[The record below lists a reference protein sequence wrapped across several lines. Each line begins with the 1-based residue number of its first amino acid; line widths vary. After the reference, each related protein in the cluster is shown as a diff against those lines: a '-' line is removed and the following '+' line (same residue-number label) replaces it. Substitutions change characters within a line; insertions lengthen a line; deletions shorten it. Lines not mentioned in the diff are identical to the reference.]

1 MRRARVWAGLVVA
14 IAMLHAGCWRN
25 APMPAPTPPARNIV
39 ATPPPSYSIRVIAT
53 RWKCVIV
60 YPDGA
65 DRDQLHVPAG
75 KSVRL
80 LVTSPDAGRHVEI
93 ASAHARVYVERGRTA
108 AIDLHFTRPGRYYW
122 RCPVEDP
129 RGMPSSLT
137 TEPFYVDSLDMFEFY
152 LHGFEDKARPTTL
165 ADRIALGRTMF
176 ERAGCSV
183 CHPVAR
189 KQSVGPPLARMW
201 GKIVT
206 LADGTH
212 RTIDAA
218 YMAQAI
224 VAPDPSAWP
233 GYPPSMP
240 SYKGQLT
247 DAQVDALVQYIH
259 SLTAP

>member
-1 MRRARVWAGLVVA
+1 LVVA
-14 IAMLHAGCWRN
+14 IAGLHAGCWRN
-25 APMPAPTPPARNIV
+25 APMPAPPPPARNAV
-39 ATPPPSYSIRVIAT
+39 ATPPPSYAIRIIAT
-53 RWKCVIV
+53 RGKCVVV
-60 YPDGA
+60 YPDGS
-65 DRDQLHVPAG
+65 DSDVLELPAG
-75 KSVRL
+75 RPVRL
-80 LVTSPDAGRHVEI
+80 LVTSPESGLHVEI
-93 ASAHARVYVERGRTA
+93 ASAHARVYVDRGRTT

-129 RGMPSSLT
+129 RGRPSSLT
-137 TEPFYVDSLDMFEFY
+137 TEPFYVESPTTFEY
-152 LHGFEDKARPTTL
+152 DLHDFEDKAHPQTL

-176 ERAGCSV
+176 ERKGCSI

-189 KQSVGPPLARMW
+189 KQNVGPPLASMW
-201 GKIVT
+201 GKTVT

-259 SLTAP
+259 SLAAP